1 MQTAPSPS
9 EMAILKVLWHH
20 GPQSAREVQDQI
32 GAAQDWS
39 YSTTRTLL
47 TRMAEKGLIARE
59 AVHGLAVFTATYSKA
74 KVLSAMVRTF
84 SAQVF
89 DLDAPIAAS
98 AFAESPLL
106 SADDLA
112 ELEGLLNE
120 PTSQGE
126 GA

>member
-1 MQTAPSPS
+1 
-9 EMAILKVLWHH
+9 MAVLKVLWAQ
-20 GPQSAREVQDQI
+20 GAMSAREVQNAI
-32 GAAQDWS
+32 GEAQGWS

-47 TRMAEKGLIARE
+47 SRMADKGLVQRSSS
-59 AVHGLAVFTATYSKA
+59 HGLAVFAAQISKA

-106 SADDLA
+106 TEDDLE
-112 ELEGLLNE
+112 ELETLLAE
-120 PTSQGE
+120 APET
-126 GA
+126 GASDDA